1 MGGINN
7 QNHQTAGAT
16 TVNSVDENGMK
27 RPNAGG
33 TVTAEDLAQLK
44 NELTE
49 AFTDELNKLKV
60 EMTQTIRNE
69 IAKLINQK

>member
-1 MGGINN
+1 
-7 QNHQTAGAT
+7 
-16 TVNSVDENGMK
+16 
-27 RPNAGG
+27 
-33 TVTAEDLAQLK
+33 LK